1 MLRRASLAFFL
12 IALGL
17 AVACGRQVTPSPT
30 FGSLSGTLQIKFSV
44 ADSFD
49 FTQFNYWMVF
59 NTTGIGGEPYAPS
72 LRQGNFKNFSYAF
85 IVGAI
90 TGGQNTVLPSSAVLL
105 HPATRPDQSSTV
117 QRFNPGTTPTSSSN
131 TDGTDTQFTLIF
143 PRSQLALPPPTAP
156 TPIPRR
162 RSKTTLEADVVADA
176 PRQDGSPRPG
186 PTPVSSPTVSSQST
200 WWPQPVHD
208 RQQPTVQRA
217 RRARARSHRPV
228 VQLRLLRRQPA
239 ARHRVPAAAGT
250 GTRRRTRRRSSH
262 HSR

>member
-59 NTTGIGGEPYAPS
+59 NTSGTGGEPYAPS

-90 TGGQNTVLPSSAVLL
+90 TGQQTVLPVLWQFYFI
-105 HPATRPDQSSTV
+105 PATGQISH
-117 QRFNPGTTPTSSSN
+117 QQFNVNPATTNLQLN
-131 TDGTDTQFTLIF
+131 TDGTNTQFTLIF

-156 TPIPRR
+156 TPTASPVGT
-162 RSKTTLEADVVADA
+162 SKPTSSPTPA
-176 PRQDGSPRPG
+176 PTGATPG

-200 WWPQPVHD
+200 WCLNLFTTDNSTQFNVLDALGLGPTDQSFSSGCFDVNQPQDIVY
-208 RQQPTVQRA
+208 QQPQELNPPPDA
-217 RRARARSHRPV
+217 SS
-228 VQLRLLRRQPA
+228 QLASMEIINTP
-239 ARHRVPAAAGT
+239 
-250 GTRRRTRRRSSH
+250 
-262 HSR
+262 